1 MLENIFCFHP
11 TRDNHFATGILK
23 INKDK
28 LEYTFGDGTLS
39 KLELFYK
46 DVIAV
51 SLTSKNSQ
59 EFNNLLTAAIGQA
72 ETNEDNSDEF
82 RGKGNIGW
90 FIDDDEDDENEDQD
104 NEINEDKSSGQ
115 FDDPDLQNG
124 FQ

>member
-51 SLTSKNSQ
+51 SLTSSTETDHKT
-59 EFNNLLTAAIGQA
+59 LLVQIV
-72 ETNEDNSDEF
+72 DNSNKE
-82 RGKGNIGW
+82 
-90 FIDDDEDDENEDQD
+90 
-104 NEINEDKSSGQ
+104 
-115 FDDPDLQNG
+115 
-124 FQ
+124 